1 VRKRSDSDADPF
13 IEELKKMREDRQHI
27 EKERKER
34 DDRLYN
40 LEKHKMDLKQEQY
53 DKTIMETDTSI
64 MDKEVQL
71 YFD

>member
-1 VRKRSDSDADPF
+1 
-13 IEELKKMREDRQHI
+13 MREDRQHI

-53 DKTIMETDTSI
+53 DKTIMETDTST
-64 MDKEVQL
+64 MDKEAQL